1 MSFEVELVMNSE
13 VTYYQYQ
20 KELDYPVFV
29 RFEDKDFEHSFTS
42 ILDSF
47 GFTKL
52 TDAELK
58 TVSLEQSQTKVLRIN
73 KASLRVSKQIDQGH
87 SLDEYGPENI
97 TQLGSY
103 DVYKYKGVGM
113 LIFGDG
119 NYFWELGVK
128 SNVEKYANEIKTIM
142 VRYLSWAL
150 APKGIISFWGVPV
163 DEGIVVMKP
172 KEANFESIFIDIEA
186 GVYITQDG
194 VKDMPSDMQVLRL
207 DESLKDRVKRMSK
220 EELVSF
226 LSTNNCYF
234 SYQGLDFRVRA
245 AIYEFVT
252 MIDGY
257 VYPIENFQ
265 PRNELDAA

>member
-1 MSFEVELVMNSE
+1 MNSE

-20 KELDYPVFV
+20 KGLDYPVFV
-29 RFEDKDFEHSFTS
+29 RCEDKDFEHSFS
-42 ILDSF
+42 GILSSF

-52 TDAELK
+52 TAEELK
-58 TVSLEQSQTKVLRIN
+58 TVSFEQSQTKVLKIE
-73 KASLRVSKQIDQGH
+73 KANLRVSKQIDQGH
-87 SLDEYGPENI
+87 SLDQYGPENI

-128 SNVEKYANEIKTIM
+128 SNVEKYTNEIKTMM

-150 APKGIISFWGVPV
+150 APKGIVSFWGVPV

-172 KEANFESIFIDIEA
+172 KEANFESIFIDVKA

-194 VKDMPSDMQVLRL
+194 VKDMPAGMQILRL
-207 DESLKDRVKRMSK
+207 DESLKERVKGMSK

-226 LSTNNCYF
+226 LSTNNCFF
-234 SYQGLDFRVRA
+234 SYKGLDFKVRE
-245 AIYEFVT
+245 AIYELVS
-252 MIDGY
+252 MVDGY
-257 VYPIENFQ
+257 VYPVENFQ
-265 PRNELDAA
+265 PRNDLDAA